1 MTRHNPLSVNYQNT
15 NCNGA
20 SAWTVIKRHGDF
32 DNNQN
37 RPVAIKDTSPT
48 FRFVKAMPLRIVLV
62 LDKSGSMRGNKLQQ
76 LLQAATNA
84 ILQPGQVDGRI
95 GQLLI

>member
-1 MTRHNPLSVNYQNT
+1 MTLHNNLSINYQNI
-15 NCNGA
+15 NCEGA
-20 SAWTVIKRHGDF
+20 STWTVIKRHGDF

-37 RPVAIKDTSPT
+37 RPIAIKDTSPT
-48 FRFVKAMPLRIVLV
+48 FKFVKAMPLRIVLV